1 MRSQQGAMPG
11 WVKVILAVV
20 IIGVVGVIA
29 LVWAGFSMVKNSI
42 SPDGA
47 AKVAKEMVVI
57 KEPLPSGW
65 SYVMGMNMGV
75 TKIASLK
82 NEDASVLVQFLDI
95 PNPKKLSAESML
107 SDSELGRSAGSR
119 GRFQKERGGSTW
131 IGGEKVNYVRGTMDH
146 KGQTSAVEIGI
157 VVMPSGKTIMVQEI
171 EPGADKFDPEL
182 PKPLLNAITKFQ
194 M

>member
-20 IIGVVGVIA
+20 VIGAVGVIA
-29 LVWAGFSMVKNSI
+29 LVWAGFSMVSNSI
-42 SPDGA
+42 TPDGA

-57 KEPLPSGW
+57 KEPLPTGW

-82 NEDASVLVQFLDI
+82 NEDASVLVQFLEV
-95 PNPKKLSAESML
+95 PNPKKLTAEAML
-107 SDSELGRSAGSR
+107 SESELGKSATK
-119 GRFQKERGGSTW
+119 GRFQRERTGSTW

-146 KGQTSAVEIGI
+146 KGQSSAVEIGI
-157 VVMPSGKTIMVQEI
+157 VVMPSGKTIMIQEI
-171 EPGADKFDPEL
+171 EPNAETFDPEL
-182 PKPLLNAITKFQ
+182 PKPILNSITKFQ